1 MRGLG
6 AGRHTGAALP
16 RGEQG
21 GELHPP
27 QEPVIA
33 DQKRVPAEPAS
44 PPFKA
49 DTDLSSV
56 SVDNFVILPET
67 LKTLSG
73 YVFKVFLFF
82 PPWANAP

>member
-1 MRGLG
+1 ML
-6 AGRHTGAALP
+6 LCP

-27 QEPVIA
+27 QELVTA
-33 DQKRVPAEPAS
+33 DQS
-44 PPFKA
+44 QYLQSQHHPPFKA

-73 YVFKVFLFF
+73 YVFKVSLFF
-82 PPWANAP
+82 LPWANAP